1 VASSPERNDRKRG
14 NSERF
19 HSRKPGGGGH
29 ARGPGERGG
38 ADWLWGW
45 HAVVAALANPRR
57 GPPRRLLATAD
68 RAKTLTARFG
78 RIATLEILE
87 SKAIG
92 DALAVGAVH
101 QGVALKPDPLEPL
114 SIDEL
119 AGDELAGEGGGFIL
133 MLDQVT
139 DPQNVGAIFRSA
151 AAFGA
156 RGVILQDRHA
166 PALTGAL
173 AKAAAGAV
181 DALPH
186 ARVTNLSR
194 ALEQLSDLGWRAVG
208 LSGAADQALADVLDS
223 RPTVL
228 VLGSEGEG
236 IRRLVSEHCDAL
248 GRIPMPGGFES
259 LNVSAAAAIALYE
272 VSRTRKFAV

>member
-1 VASSPERNDRKRG
+1 MASSPERNDRKRG

-19 HSRKPGGGGH
+19 HSRKPGGHGH

-68 RAKTLTARFG
+68 RAKKLNERFG
-78 RIATLEILE
+78 YIATLEVKDA
-87 SKAIG
+87 KAIG
-92 DALAVGAVH
+92 DALALGAVH
-101 QGVALKPDPLEPL
+101 QGVALKPEPLETL
-114 SIDEL
+114 TIEEL
-119 AGDELAGEGGGFIL
+119 AGDESAGGGGFIL

-156 RGVILQDRHA
+156 KGVILQDRHA
-166 PALTGAL
+166 PVLTGAL

-181 DALPH
+181 DAVPY

-208 LSGAADQALADVLDS
+208 LTGTADEALADVLDS

-272 VSRTRKFAV
+272 VSRAQKLSA